1 MKYEFLK
8 PSQKKKIMDG
18 LKNDLTIKQISEKLE
33 ISVGVINEMLEKK
46 FTRK

>member
-33 ISVGVINEMLEKK
+33 ISVAVINEVIEKK

>member
-33 ISVGVINEMLEKK
+33 ISVGVINEVIKK
-46 FTRK
+46 KIY

>member
-33 ISVGVINEMLEKK
+33 ISVGVINEVIEKK